1 MKEYDVSVLFDK
13 GYVLNM
19 PKKLVQNDYN
29 LIKLNLTFDIDGRVV
44 FKLLYPDR
52 EKFIVDEVEDNSI
65 IFKEGYLSQEGI
77 YLIEFAIY
85 DETGRLTNNA
95 ISEIEVRKE
104 LVSTNEIV
112 EADDRVPILD
122 GLINEVNEAMD
133 RVENM
138 QSGSGTGTGSG
149 ENGATF
155 IPSVN
160 EDGIIT
166 WTNDKGLEN
175 PSPIN
180 IKGPKGDIGEK
191 GNSGKDGISV
201 SSIIQTTTSSESG
214 GTNIITA
221 TLSDGSTSTFN
232 IMNGAKGDT
241 GKQGLQGEPGTNGT
255 NGIDGQSATIT
266 VGSVTTLEAGS
277 NATVTNVGTE
287 TNAIFNFGIPK
298 GENGTDGHT
307 PVKGTDYYTEADKQ
321 EMIELV
327 LASLPSAE
335 EVSY

>member
-1 MKEYDVSVLFDK
+1 MAVKNLGKVAITPK
-13 GYVLNM
+13 G
-19 PKKLVQNDYN
+19 
-29 LIKLNLTFDIDGRVV
+29 
-44 FKLLYPDR
+44 
-52 EKFIVDEVEDNSI
+52 
-65 IFKEGYLSQEGI
+65 
-77 YLIEFAIY
+77 EF
-85 DETGRLTNNA
+85 
-95 ISEIEVRKE
+95 SEITTYQKLDVVTYLGSSYMALQE
-104 LVSTNEIV
+104 STGNLPTNTEYWQKIAEKGV
-112 EADDRVPILD
+112 NGEPGKD
-122 GLINEVNEAMD
+122 GLN
-133 RVENM
+133 
-138 QSGSGTGTGSG
+138 GT
-149 ENGATF
+149 NG
-155 IPSVN
+155 I
-160 EDGIIT
+160 D
-166 WTNDKGLEN
+166 
-175 PSPIN
+175 
-180 IKGPKGDIGEK
+180 
-191 GNSGKDGISV
+191 GKDGISV

-321 EMIELV
+321 EMVELV
-327 LASLPSAE
+327 LEALPSAE